1 MALTRISLGVVAVLI
16 LLFAIFLPSVHPQ
29 NLAPAPAPTSDGYFS
44 LSLSLSLST
53 YIYIYMCVC
62 VCKYSADLICNGLVN
77 CNVNLSFLRF

>member
-44 LSLSLSLST
+44 LSLSLSLSLH
-53 YIYIYMCVC
+53 IYIYVCVC
-62 VCKYSADLICNGLVN
+62 VNILQI
-77 CNVNLSFLRF
+77 

>member
-44 LSLSLSLST
+44 LSLSLSLSLHI
-53 YIYIYMCVC
+53 YIYIYMC

>member
-1 MALTRISLGVVAVLI
+1 MAFTRISLGVVAVLV

-44 LSLSLSLST
+44 LSLSLSLSLH
-53 YIYIYMCVC
+53 IYMC